1 MTSELWTWERCG
13 PQILTLKNRLGFSD
27 EICFLKYCVKENGTI
42 YDRINE
48 MTVAEPETMYWILTH
63 YSQAHKTPLTNELL
77 PYDKLPGGYA
87 YFGAFRRFAI
97 DPLLK
102 AFGDRIESF
111 ERSCLYLGGKSRSF
125 GDISFQISAL
135 PLIPITAVL
144 WERTEEFPPRLSMLY
159 DKSAS
164 SYLPTEDLAH
174 VGELL
179 SDRLIEIERCS
190 DD

>member
-1 MTSELWTWERCG
+1 MTAELWTWERCG

-27 EICFLKYCVKENGTI
+27 EICFLKYCIKEDGTI
-42 YDRINE
+42 YDSLH
-48 MTVAEPETMYWILTH
+48 ETTIVEHKIMYWILTH
-63 YSQAHKTPLTNELL
+63 YSQAHEFPLTNELI

-97 DPLLK
+97 DPLLN
-102 AFGDRIESF
+102 AFGDKIESL
-111 ERSCLYLGGKSRSF
+111 ERSSLFLGGKSRSF
-125 GDISFQISAL
+125 GDISFQISVL
-135 PLIPITAVL
+135 PLIPITIVL
-144 WERTEEFPPRLSMLY
+144 WERTEEFPPRLSILY
-159 DKSAS
+159 DTSAS

-179 SDRLIEIERCS
+179 SDRLIEVKRCS